1 MTELTKLNQQAAELR
16 AKIANDK
23 AHVSQLSNAIR
34 SDEWILTLIEDQITY
49 INQINNILGD
59 GQ

>member
-23 AHVSQLSNAIR
+23 AHVIQLSNHIR
-34 SDEWILTLIEDQITY
+34 NDEYNLTLLEDQITY
-49 INQINNILGD
+49 INQTNNILGD